1 MPVIL
6 REDYR
11 EDWLSTDLGILA
23 LARFKEWFRPW
34 PGHMQS
40 RVVTT
45 AVNKVAYDGP
55 AEEISLYSTADLPEN
70 DLRLF

>member
-1 MPVIL
+1 MPVIQ

-23 LARFKEWFRPW
+23 LARFKEWVRPW
-34 PGHMQS
+34 SGHMQS

-45 AVNKVAYDGP
+45 AINMVAHDGP
-55 AEEISLYSTADLPEN
+55 VEEISLYSTADLPEN
-70 DLRLF
+70 ELCLL